1 MPLCPDTT
9 NQLKENAAAH
19 VRAQKAVV
27 RRLDRRIDEMEEEVK
42 TLDPESPRAKAM
54 QKAIANL
61 RLEVRGQRLN
71 PNTGEY
77 EQVKKTGE
85 ERLSVM
91 EALYLERQPR
101 RFTYNSRDGQTRN
114 ADIYGMPTIQEMKN
128 AGFEEAAREMA
139 VRAISLISTGD
150 TSRNPYDYLGT
161 EGLEVKDALDRVIEH
176 HHIYNNCV
184 VKEDGGVHAL
194 SIGILS
200 GKDGKPEVKVIPAYH
215 GYDYTERRENQMDAV
230 QFVCLMDAMH
240 SGEDPVAHLH
250 YFKFDG
256 EEAASLKAKAI
267 EKAQEKAIDAKAKL
281 PRLQEELKVLQARRI
296 KPEEYE
302 KKLKDR
308 EDVLAKQYAKYL
320 DENGKARR
328 LPKGSDEAAKRS
340 AIQSELNTVRNDLA
354 KHNLATS
361 LKNQIEEQE
370 SQMRTLRTQK
380 KAIAGKASY
389 ARKLLKEGKRLTD
402 EQKQSIEQNDKLTQ
416 RLVELE
422 IALKKSKAALEKEGS
437 IDLQIE
443 TKKKKIQETVYL
455 SKLTPEAAAKL
466 FDDSNGFFSFD
477 KGKAE
482 KDAHETFRPKMNE
495 EITKF
500 VAREALQYIKDSGT
514 ELESFF
520 RQEYHRNISNRLAA
534 LAAKIPKDL

>member
-19 VRAQKAVV
+19 IRAQKAVV
-27 RRLDRRIDEMEEEVK
+27 KRLDRRIDEMEEEVK
-42 TLDPESPRAKAM
+42 NLDPESPRAKKL
-54 QKAIANL
+54 QKAIMNL

-71 PNTGEY
+71 SDTGEY

-101 RFTYNSRDGQTRN
+101 RFLYTSKDGQERK
-114 ADIYGMPTIQEMKN
+114 ADVYGMPTIQEMKD
-128 AGFEEAAREMA
+128 AGFEEAAREMV
-139 VRAISLISTGD
+139 VRAISLMATGD

-194 SIGILS
+194 SVGILS
-200 GKDGKPEVKVIPAYH
+200 GKDGKPEIKVIPAYH
-215 GYDYTERRENQMDAV
+215 GYDYAERKDNQMDAV

-256 EEAASLKAKAI
+256 EEAMALKTKAV
-267 EKAQEKAIDAKAKL
+267 EKAQEKALEASSKL
-281 PRLQEELKVLQARRI
+281 PRLQEELRVLQARRI

-302 KKLKDR
+302 KKLKDK
-308 EDVLAKQYAKYL
+308 EAELAKQYAKYL

-328 LPKGSDEAAKRS
+328 LPKGSPEAEKRN
-340 AIQSELNTVRNDLA
+340 AIQVELSKVQSDLA

-361 LKNQIEEQE
+361 LKNQVAEQE
-370 SQMRTLRTQK
+370 VKLKSLRSQK
-380 KAIAGKASY
+380 NAIAGKVAY
-389 ARKLLKEGKRLTD
+389 ARKRLKEGKELTD
-402 EQKQSIEQNDKLTQ
+402 EQKQTIEQFDKMVQSLG
-416 RLVELE
+416 EIE
-422 IALKKSKAALEKEGS
+422 IALKKSRTALEREGS
-437 IDLQIE
+437 IDTQVE
-443 TKKKKIQETVYL
+443 VKKRKIQEAVHV
-455 SKLTPEAAAKL
+455 SKLTPDKVSEL

-477 KGKAE
+477 KGRTE

-500 VAREALQYIKDSGT
+500 VAREALEYIKSSGM

-520 RQEYHRNISNRLAA
+520 QQEYHRNISNRLAA
-534 LAAKIPKDL
+534 LAAKIPRDL